1 MAKYLAKLSV
11 YYEVEIEVNA
21 SDESEADDTIAQAID
36 DHLVSIAGNYSG
48 TKIEVTKHNKKLLA
62 FYNKSNKEA
71 QQAKK
76 DNLNAY
82 YAGLDKE
89 ERALLRDII
98 VGE

>member
-21 SDESEADDTIAQAID
+21 NNESDADDTIAQAID
-36 DHLVSIAGNYSG
+36 DHLTSIEGNYSG
-48 TKIEVTKHNKKLLA
+48 TKVEVTKHNKKLLA
-62 FYNKSNKEA
+62 FYNKSDEEIEK
-71 QQAKK
+71 AKK

-82 YAGLDKE
+82 LAGLDKE
-89 ERALLRDII
+89 ERALLREII